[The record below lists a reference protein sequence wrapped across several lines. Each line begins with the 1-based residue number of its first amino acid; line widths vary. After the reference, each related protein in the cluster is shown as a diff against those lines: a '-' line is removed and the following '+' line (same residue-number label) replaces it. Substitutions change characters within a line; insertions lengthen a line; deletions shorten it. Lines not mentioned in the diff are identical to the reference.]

1 MKQPAEL
8 RFLYG
13 AWGWEFHL
21 EGFFYRADVFWD
33 LQEEMFYQ
41 PWSGPELARR
51 LFQ

>member
-13 AWGWEFHL
+13 DLGWEFHL

-33 LQEEMFYQ
+33 LQNQWFDL
-41 PWSGPELARR
+41 PWSEAELARR
-51 LFQ
+51 PFQ